1 MNYLAHTFLSQ
12 GDEEVLIG
20 NFIADFIN
28 AKQARMMDEPYQR
41 GIELHRKIDS
51 YTDKHLEFRK
61 GTKRLSKY
69 HSKYSPV
76 VLDILYDHLLAVN
89 WGQYAHVS
97 LEIHA
102 QNTYA
107 IFENHMDAFL
117 DQGVEH
123 IPRMIEHD
131 FLSSYADVDKVK
143 YVLSRMDLR
152 TRFASQFVNAMD
164 HLHEDYGFYNA
175 EFNLFLP
182 DILKMVKEQ
191 AVKNSFLIVSK

>member
-1 MNYLAHTFLSQ
+1 MNYLAHTFLSH
-12 GDEEVLIG
+12 GDEEILIG

-28 AKQARMMDEPYQR
+28 AKQARMMEEPYQR

-51 YTDKHLEFRK
+51 FTDKHVEFRK

-89 WGQYAHVS
+89 WSQYSIVTLAV
-97 LEIHA
+97 HA
-102 QNTYA
+102 QNTYT
-107 IFENHMDAFL
+107 IFEKHMNAFL

-131 FLSSYADVDKVK
+131 FLSSYADADKVK
-143 YVLSRMDLR
+143 YVLSRMDIR

-164 HLHEDYGFYNA
+164 HLNEDYDLYTT

-182 DILKMVKEQ
+182 DILNMVEEQ
-191 AVKNSFLIVSK
+191 T